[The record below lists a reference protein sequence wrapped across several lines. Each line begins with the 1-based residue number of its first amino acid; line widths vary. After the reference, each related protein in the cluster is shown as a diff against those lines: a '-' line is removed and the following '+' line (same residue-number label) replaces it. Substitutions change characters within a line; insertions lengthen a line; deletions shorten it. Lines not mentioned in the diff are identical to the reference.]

1 MSRIF
6 TDHQSPIYYVQHH
19 TQREREKIGPADS
32 LLVSSIMWPSGV
44 TSLWRHGIDAV
55 SLSLSLSALIFL
67 FLSFP
72 KWRRFWGSFLSL
84 RFPWRNKPNY
94 QNKTSSTQKKVLE
107 IEQKIAHHFQR
118 LIFVPPPPQKKK
130 RKKRKEKRILYGPLR
145 ISFSFNHQPF
155 RKLQS
160 PSNGHHN
167 NRARVSPWAFV
178 RLKIQRSLTTRFFR
192 EWMREKRKQQ
202 RTAVAL
208 KVFGSISFA
217 LCFSEFYNGCAHVV
231 RPFQR
236 WLCGQLFETFNQRDP
251 IYKRKEGVASIDCV
265 RRKMREKTFDP
276 SFDNSTAAGHDNDV

>member
-1 MSRIF
+1 MTTLLGFISLAPFPLTKQTQLPKQNLLHPKKRCWKKNKKLPTTF
-6 TDHQSPIYYVQHH
+6 NGFFFSP
-19 TQREREKIGPADS
+19 P
-32 LLVSSIMWPSGV
+32 
-44 TSLWRHGIDAV
+44 
-55 SLSLSLSALIFL
+55 
-67 FLSFP
+67 
-72 KWRRFWGSFLSL
+72 
-84 RFPWRNKPNY
+84 
-94 QNKTSSTQKKVLE
+94 
-107 IEQKIAHHFQR
+107 
-118 LIFVPPPPQKKK
+118 PPPPQKKK
-130 RKKRKEKRILYGPLR
+130 KKKRKEKRILYGPLR

-251 IYKRKEGVASIDCV
+251 IYKRKEGELCVYRLCSEKDARENFWSIIW
-265 RRKMREKTFDP
+265 
-276 SFDNSTAAGHDNDV
+276 

>member
-1 MSRIF
+1 MWSYLCCVPHF
-6 TDHQSPIYYVQHH
+6 HGPPVPIYYVYNI
-19 TQREREKIGPADS
+19 TQRERKQGQQIPFGLFHHVAQWCNKS
-32 LLVSSIMWPSGV
+32 LAA
-44 TSLWRHGIDAV
+44 RYRRR
-55 SLSLSLSALIFL
+55 LSALIFFL
-67 FLSFP
+67 LSFP

-94 QNKTSSTQKKVLE
+94 QNKTFSTRKKKCWKKNKKLPTTFNGFFLSPTQKKKKEFCIWLGIWTVL
-107 IEQKIAHHFQR
+107 
-118 LIFVPPPPQKKK
+118 PW
-130 RKKRKEKRILYGPLR
+130 R
-145 ISFSFNHQPF
+145 ISFSFSHQPF

-178 RLKIQRSLTTRFFR
+178 RLKIRPSLTTRFFR
-192 EWMREKRKQQ
+192 KWMREKRKQQ

-217 LCFSEFYNGCAHVV
+217 LCFSEFSNGCCAHVV
-231 RPFQR
+231 GPFQR

-265 RRKMREKTFDP
+265 RRKMREKNFW
-276 SFDNSTAAGHDNDV
+276 SIIW